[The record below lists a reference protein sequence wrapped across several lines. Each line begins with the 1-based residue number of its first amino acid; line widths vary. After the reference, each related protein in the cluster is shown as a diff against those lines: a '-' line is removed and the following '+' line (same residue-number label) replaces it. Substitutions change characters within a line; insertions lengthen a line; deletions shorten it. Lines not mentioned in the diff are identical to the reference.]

1 MSNIITNN
9 KFGSFMESLHNKTIS
24 NSTYIMCGIQ
34 SYQIKFALSVVSKLI
49 NRYFESSMIF
59 K

>member
-9 KFGSFMESLHNKTIS
+9 KFGPFMESSHNKTIS

-34 SYQIKFALSVVSKLI
+34 AYQIKFVLSVVSKLI
-49 NRYFESSMIF
+49 NRYFESSMVF